1 MRVATCGI
9 HGFHETIG
17 LDVDQIR
24 VFWTLESAEYAE
36 QTAYRVVISTSEQD
50 VISEPCPEVESTWD
64 SGKVSTKGNEQRNIL
79 CKPRGGFRSTCSYHW
94 RVTVWDNNDIATQS
108 EIQTFFTAY
117 PRSQLLPPY
126 SMNQKYMPHS
136 SLIFRTWFEDIEN
149 KWKAVWIGDG
159 GDKPL
164 YLRKGFNLARKPSK
178 AIALASG
185 LGHFDLHVNGQP
197 ASDHVID
204 PGCEFSHLSVYR
216 TMLITCRVEL
226 PSHRPIRRLR
236 LDSTSDRWRQCL
248 RRAFGQWFL
257 CWQRHRR
264 RQILLANVR
273 RQHVCSL
280 WQRVVLLR

>member
-1 MRVATCGI
+1 MNVTSCGI

-17 LDVDQIR
+17 LDVNEIR
-24 VFWTLESAEYAE
+24 VFWTLEAEGFAS
-36 QTAYRVVISTSEQD
+36 QTAYRIVISTSEHD
-50 VISEPCPEVESTWD
+50 LAPELSTNVKSTFD
-64 SGKVSTKGNEQRNIL
+64 TGKVSTDEQRNIL
-79 CKPRGGFRSTCSYHW
+79 CRPLDGFQSTCNYYW
-94 RVTVWDNNDIATQS
+94 RVTVWDGQDVAVHS

-164 YLRKGFNLARKPSK
+164 YIRKGFSLTRKPTK

-185 LGHFDLHVNGQP
+185 LGHFDLHANGQP

-204 PGCEFSHLSVYR
+204 PGCE
-216 TMLITCRVEL
+216 
-226 PSHRPIRRLR
+226 
-236 LDSTSDRWRQCL
+236 
-248 RRAFGQWFL
+248 
-257 CWQRHRR
+257 
-264 RQILLANVR
+264 
-273 RQHVCSL
+273 
-280 WQRVVLLR
+280 

>member
-1 MRVATCGI
+1 MACGEQEERSFWFALSLAVASRQIPRISAVILGHTTTVMKVASCGI

-24 VFWTLESAEYAE
+24 VFWTLESDEYAV
-36 QTAYRVVISTSEQD
+36 QTAYRVVVSTSKRD
-50 VISEPCPEVESTWD
+50 LADDGSINPNATCD
-64 SGKVSTKGNEQRNIL
+64 SGKVASDEQRNVL
-79 CKPRGGFRSTCSYHW
+79 CKPNDGFRSTCSYYW
-94 RVTVWDNNDIATQS
+94 RVTVWDEHDVATQS
-108 EIQTFFTAY
+108 DVQTFFTAY

-164 YLRKGFNLARKPSK
+164 YLRKGFNLARKPCK

-204 PGCEFSHLSVYR
+204 PGCK
-216 TMLITCRVEL
+216 
-226 PSHRPIRRLR
+226 
-236 LDSTSDRWRQCL
+236 
-248 RRAFGQWFL
+248 
-257 CWQRHRR
+257 
-264 RQILLANVR
+264 
-273 RQHVCSL
+273 
-280 WQRVVLLR
+280 